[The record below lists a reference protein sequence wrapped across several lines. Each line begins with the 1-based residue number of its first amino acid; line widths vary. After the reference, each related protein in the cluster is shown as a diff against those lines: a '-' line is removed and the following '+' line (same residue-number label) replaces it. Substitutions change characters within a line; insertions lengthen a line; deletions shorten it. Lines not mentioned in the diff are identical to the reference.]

1 MHKISVKPINQN
13 NIAIS
18 SPAYYPDLLAKLR
31 RIGRA
36 RWDQEN
42 KQWIITGSGQLLK
55 KAKQVFNDC
64 IVEIELPKA
73 NIQNVTLHCAKTK
86 EELKLRNYSFKTS
99 KAYLHHIQRFLKSGI
114 TTANIDDIC
123 IRQYLLNLIEKENCS
138 RTYLDQ
144 AVSALKFFCSRVLE
158 LPQIIISIPR
168 PKKELKL
175 PKVLSREEV
184 LSLFECVENI
194 KHKAVLML
202 IYSSGLR
209 VSEVVNLKPDD
220 IDIHRKMIHI
230 RGAKGKKDRYTLLSE
245 TALKILNEYRR
256 RYIIFDFLFPGQNE
270 GEHLSI
276 RSVEHIME
284 QAIKKTGI
292 KKKVTVHSL
301 RHSFAT
307 HLLEAG
313 TDLRYIQELL
323 GHKSSKTTEIYTHVS
338 DRDIRRIRSPL
349 DDQN

>member
-1 MHKISVKPINQN
+1 MHRISVRPLNQN
-13 NIAIS
+13 DIAIRS
-18 SPAYYPDLLAKLR
+18 NGYYPDLLTKLR

-42 KQWIITGSGQLLK
+42 KQWVITGHGYLLN
-55 KAKQVFNDC
+55 KAKHVFNDC
-64 IVEIELPKA
+64 IVEIESPIA
-73 NIQNVTLHCAKTK
+73 NIQAIPLLCSKAK
-86 EELKLRNYSFKTS
+86 EEMKLRNYSIKTS
-99 KAYLHHIQRFLKSGI
+99 NAYLHHIERFLNSGVI
-114 TTANIDDIC
+114 TANIDDIC

-144 AVSALKFFCSRVLE
+144 AVSAIKFFCSRVLE

-209 VSEVVNLKPDD
+209 VSEVVKLKSED
-220 IDIHRKMIHI
+220 IDTQRKMIHI
-230 RGAKGKKDRYTLLSE
+230 KGAKGKKDRYTLLSE
-245 TALKILNEYRR
+245 IALKTINEYRKK
-256 RYIIFDFLFPGQNE
+256 YIISDFLFPGQNE

-276 RSVEHIME
+276 RSVEYIME
-284 QAIKKTGI
+284 HAIKKTGI

-349 DDQN
+349 DD